1 MIEQIATI
9 TITVGSALL
18 FAYWFRYSC
27 VLILNARTARDFA
40 TEVVAANQL
49 AFMNVQAQL
58 RQGVPDLDRLQG
70 MLDRDFAVLRPLIQ
84 GGDGMEERLLRIHY
98 RIMGIWCRMSRPF
111 SAAAARKALDEMSM
125 VVAHFAN
132 AVGERQTCGAAA

>member
-40 TEVVAANQL
+40 SQVVSANQL
-49 AFMNVQAQL
+49 AFMAVQAEL
-58 RQGVPDLDRLQG
+58 KQGSADLGRLQG
-70 MLDRDFAVLRPLIQ
+70 MLDRDYAVLRPLIQ
-84 GGDGMEERLLRIHY
+84 GGDGIEERLLKIHY
-98 RIMGIWCRMSRPF
+98 RVMGTWARMSRPF
-111 SAAAARKALDEMSM
+111 SAEMARKALDEMSM

-132 AVGERQTCGAAA
+132 SVGERQTCGAAA

>member
-1 MIEQIATI
+1 MVEQIATI

-40 TEVVAANQL
+40 TEVVMANQL
-49 AFMNVQAQL
+49 GFMNVQAQL
-58 RQGVPDLDRLQG
+58 RQGVADLDGLQA

-84 GGDGMEERLLRIHY
+84 GGDGIEERLLKIHY
-98 RIMGIWCRMSRPF
+98 RVMGTWCRMSRPF
-111 SAAAARKALDEMSM
+111 SPSAARKALDEMSLI
-125 VVAHFAN
+125 VAHFAN
-132 AVGERQTCGAAA
+132 AVGERQSCGAAA

>member
-40 TEVVAANQL
+40 SEVVTANQL
-49 AFMNVQAQL
+49 GFMNVQTQL
-58 RQGVPDLDRLQG
+58 RQGVADLDSLQA

-84 GGDGMEERLLRIHY
+84 GGDGMEERLLKIHY
-98 RIMGIWCRMSRPF
+98 RVMGMWCRMSKPF
-111 SAAAARKALDEMSM
+111 SAAAARQALDEMSM

-132 AVGERQTCGAAA
+132 AVGERQACGAAA